1 MATSVTTPTSSGPV
15 IPPSVS
21 TSGTSAAPSSR
32 DMINADLGLTNG
44 SDSQSTTSTVSEEV
58 NNEVNAIP
66 DDSEPSFEAQ
76 EQQAPAAEESAQEE
90 AIEDDGQRP
99 EIPNL
104 TESRWKTVHAGY
116 KYTQEI
122 GRALGLVGEDGRVDI
137 SMFPPAQEVQ
147 AMREAYS
154 DRIAME
160 HDFASGDPQ
169 NAEQWLQNWH
179 GFSDKGMGAVA
190 AAMPRFLAAN
200 QPQAYQAMAT
210 PVLHSFLDYMYRMGT
225 QQEDPQVRDYILN
238 GARAAEWWLKG
249 GPNGGTYRTDQDILK
264 PQAPQPSPLERE
276 LASSR
281 QQLAQIQQRS
291 QQAQQAHFA
300 DSVNGV
306 IGTQMDSSIDQALS
320 PLKAFYPNPVSFT
333 AVRNEFINRLQQQ
346 LQGDAIGRRQFA
358 IAMERA
364 QATRNQ
370 EDQQALV
377 SHYMTMARR
386 AVNAVRGKFISEASK
401 GIVQNSNARHEQLAA
416 AASKVGPTSAGTP
429 HRQSIVT
436 KLERRPDETTADFQR
451 RMIAR
456 DLGIPG

>member
-1 MATSVTTPTSSGPV
+1 
-15 IPPSVS
+15 
-21 TSGTSAAPSSR
+21 
-32 DMINADLGLTNG
+32 MINADLGLTSG
-44 SDSQSTTSTVSEEV
+44 GGDQSTTSTVSEEV
-58 NNEVNAIP
+58 SNEVNAIP
-66 DDSEPSFEAQ
+66 DGDGETSFETQ
-76 EQQAPAAEESAQEE
+76 EQQAPATEEPAQEE
-90 AIEDDGQRP
+90 AIEDDGQKP

-169 NAEQWLQNWH
+169 NAAQWLQNWNS
-179 GFSDKGMGAVA
+179 FSDKGMGAVA
-190 AAMPRFLAAN
+190 AIMPQFLAAN
-200 QPQAYQAMAT
+200 QPQAYQALAT

-264 PQAPQPSPLERE
+264 PQAPQPSPVERE
-276 LASSR
+276 LAYSR
-281 QQLAQIQQRS
+281 QQLADIQQRN
-291 QQAQQAHFA
+291 QQAQQEHFA
-300 DSVNGV
+300 NSVNGV
-306 IGTQMDSSIDQALS
+306 ISQQMDSSIDQALA
-320 PLKAFYPNPVSFT
+320 PLKAFYPNPVSYT
-333 AVRNEFINRLQQQ
+333 AVRNEFMNRLQQQ
-346 LQGDAIGRRQFA
+346 LKGDAIGRRQFA

-436 KLERRPDETTADFQR
+436 KLERQADETNADFQR

>member
-1 MATSVTTPTSSGPV
+1 
-15 IPPSVS
+15 VS
-21 TSGTSAAPSSR
+21 TSGTAAAPSSR
-32 DMINADLGLTNG
+32 DLINADLGLSNG
-44 SDSQSTTSTVSEEV
+44 SGSVTTEAPAVSEEV
-58 NNEVNAIP
+58 SNEINAIP
-66 DDSEPSFEAQ
+66 DESEVAIGEQ
-76 EQQAPAAEESAQEE
+76 EQEAPGIEEPGQEGITDNIDE
-90 AIEDDGQRP
+90 KPD
-99 EIPNL
+99 IPNL
-104 TESRWKTVHAGY
+104 NETRWKTVHAGY
-116 KYTQEI
+116 KYAQEI

-137 SMFPPAQEVQ
+137 NMFPPAQEVQ

-169 NAEQWLQNWH
+169 NAEQWVQNWH
-179 GFSDKGMGAVA
+179 AFSPQGMGMVA
-190 AAMPRFLAAN
+190 AVMPRFLAQN

-210 PVLHSFLDYMYRMGT
+210 PVLHSFLDYMYQMGA

-249 GPNGGTYRTDQDILK
+249 GPTGGTYRSDQEILK
-264 PQAPQPSPLERE
+264 PQQPQPSPVERE
-276 LASSR
+276 LAYSR

-291 QQAQQAHFA
+291 QQAQWTHFA
-300 DSVNGV
+300 DSVNGQ
-306 IGTQMDSSIDQALS
+306 IGQQMDASIGQALA
-320 PLKAFYPNPVSFT
+320 PLQAFYPNPVSFD
-333 AVRNEFINRLQQQ
+333 AVRNEFIGRLQQQ
-346 LQGDAIGRRQFA
+346 LRSDDFGRRQFA

-364 QATRNQ
+364 QRTRSQ
-370 EDQQALV
+370 EDQEALV

-386 AVNAVRGKFISEASK
+386 AVNAVRGKFISEASQ
-401 GIVQNSNARHEQLAA
+401 GIAQNSAARHKQLAA

-436 KLERRPDETTADFQR
+436 KLERRPDETNSDFQR